1 MTLNDY
7 LNGITG
13 ADRAAVE
20 AAKKRNDGLLKPL
33 GSLGRL
39 ETIAVKMAGITGKVI
54 NTAEKRCV
62 LVFAADN
69 GVVEEGV
76 AGTPQEM
83 TRNHTKNIAEGVS
96 GVGVL
101 AHYAGA
107 DLKVVD
113 IGVKGR
119 VDCPLVIDRHIAD
132 GTNNFAK
139 GPAMTREQAIQG
151 ILTGID
157 MVRQCREEGYEL
169 LGNGEMGIGNTSSTS
184 ACCMALTGLSADEV
198 VGKGGGL
205 SDEGLVHKK
214 AVIQA
219 ALALNKPDPSDPIDV
234 IAKVGGFDIA
244 ALTGCYIGAAYY
256 RLPMVIDGVISSLAA
271 LCAYRLNPACA
282 DFMFASHASAEHAYA
297 FNMKELGLEPILD
310 MRMRLGEGTGCP
322 LAFHIVGSACAM
334 MRDMH
339 TFAQEAMDETYRIDI
354 RKDDQ
359 K

>member
-1 MTLNDY
+1 
-7 LNGITG
+7 
-13 ADRAAVE
+13 
-20 AAKKRNDGLLKPL
+20 
-33 GSLGRL
+33 
-39 ETIAVKMAGITGKVI
+39 
-54 NTAEKRCV
+54 
-62 LVFAADN
+62 
-69 GVVEEGV
+69 
-76 AGTPQEM
+76 
-83 TRNHTKNIAEGVS
+83 
-96 GVGVL
+96 
-101 AHYAGA
+101 

-139 GPAMTREQAIQG
+139 GPAMTREQAVQG

-157 MVRQCREEGYEL
+157 MVRQCKEEGYEL

-205 SDEGLVHKK
+205 TDEGLVHKK
-214 AVIQA
+214 EVIRK
-219 ALALNKPDPSDPIDV
+219 ALELNEPDPSDPIDV

-282 DFMFASHASAEHAYA
+282 DFMFASHASAEPAYA

>member
-1 MTLNDY
+1 
-7 LNGITG
+7 
-13 ADRAAVE
+13 
-20 AAKKRNDGLLKPL
+20 
-33 GSLGRL
+33 
-39 ETIAVKMAGITGKVI
+39 
-54 NTAEKRCV
+54 
-62 LVFAADN
+62 
-69 GVVEEGV
+69 
-76 AGTPQEM
+76 
-83 TRNHTKNIAEGVS
+83 
-96 GVGVL
+96 
-101 AHYAGA
+101 
-107 DLKVVD
+107 
-113 IGVKGR
+113 
-119 VDCPLVIDRHIAD
+119 
-132 GTNNFAK
+132 
-139 GPAMTREQAIQG
+139 
-151 ILTGID
+151 
-157 MVRQCREEGYEL
+157 MVRQCKEEGYEL

-205 SDEGLVHKK
+205 TDEGLVHKK
-214 AVIQA
+214 EVIQA

-244 ALTGCYIGAAYY
+244 ALTGCYVGAAYY

-282 DFMFASHASAEHAYA
+282 DFMFASHASAEPAYA

>member
-13 ADRAAVE
+13 ADKAAIE

-39 ETIAVKMAGITGKVI
+39 ETMAIKMAGITGKVL
-54 NTAEKRCV
+54 NTAEKRCM

-101 AHYAGA
+101 ASYAGA

-119 VDCPLVIDRHIAD
+119 VDCDLVIDWHIAD

-139 GPAMTREQAIQG
+139 GPAMT
-151 ILTGID
+151 GID
-157 MVRQCREEGYEL
+157 MVRICKEEGYEL

-205 SDEGLVHKK
+205 TDEGLVHKK
-214 AVIQA
+214 EVIQA
-219 ALALNKPDPSDPIDV
+219 ALALNAPDASDPIDV

-256 RLPMVIDGVISSLAA
+256 RIPMVIDGVISALSA
-271 LCAYRLNPACA
+271 LCAARLNPNCA
-282 DFMFASHASAEHAYA
+282 DFMFASHASAEPAYA
-297 FNMKELGLEPILD
+297 YIMKELGLEPILD

-334 MRDMH
+334 MRNMH

-354 RKDDQ
+354 RKDEA
-359 K
+359 